1 MDERRSAKRWSSIL
15 TGWIIPGNGSQ
26 SIECIVRDLSDTGA
40 RIYYADGT
48 QLPSDFALEIPSRGL
63 RVQSRL
69 MWSHGTANHGV
80 MFLEEV
86 RAWTDPLRSA
96 A

>member
-1 MDERRSAKRWSSIL
+1 MSERRSTKRWNTIL
-15 TGWIIPGNGSQ
+15 TALVKSDNQLQ
-26 SIECIVRDLSDTGA
+26 STECVVRDLSDTGA
-40 RIYYADGT
+40 KVYFAGLLD
-48 QLPSDFALEIPSRGL
+48 LPAEFELVIPSRGL
-63 RVQSRL
+63 RVRSRL
-69 MWSHGTANHGV
+69 MWSQGANHGV